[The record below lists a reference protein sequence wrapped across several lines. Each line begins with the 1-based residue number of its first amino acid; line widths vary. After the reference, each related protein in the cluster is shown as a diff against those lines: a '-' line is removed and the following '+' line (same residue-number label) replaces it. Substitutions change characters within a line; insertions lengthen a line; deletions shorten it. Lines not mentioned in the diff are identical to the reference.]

1 MANKG
6 KKLTLVNAGK
16 ALKAKTV
23 RRNVK
28 GVDSEGNEVLFYI
41 EVDDKF
47 VDSKLAELG
56 AEFVL
61 TMAYDEEIEDEVPLE
76 DKLVNVEP
84 YLLGLILKHFTSLK
98 DDFDG
103 TFKGTLET
111 VLVLQDYGLWK
122 EVTSALPEG
131 EVNKTFTFIE
141 KFIED
146 NRENI
151 SEALERAKEE
161 IKNNEVLALFD
172 FDSDDEEDGDN
183 D

>member
-16 ALKAKTV
+16 ALKAKSI
-23 RRNVK
+23 RHNVK
-28 GVDSEGNEVLFYI
+28 GVDAEGNEVLFYI

-47 VDSKLAELG
+47 VESKLAELG

-61 TMAYDEEIEDEVPLE
+61 TLAYDDEIEEDVPLE

-84 YLLGLILKHFTSLK
+84 YILGLILKHFTSLK

-103 TFKGTLET
+103 TFRGTLQT
-111 VLVLQDYGLWK
+111 VLVLQDYGLWT
-122 EVTSALPEG
+122 EVTSVLPED

-141 KFIED
+141 RFIET

-151 SEALERAKEE
+151 SEALQRAKEE
-161 IKNNEVLALFD
+161 IENNETLALFD
-172 FDSDDEEDGDN
+172 FDSDDEEDGEN